1 MQPTSA
7 SIATPRP
14 RILPADAST
23 VLPRLVR
30 GATSVRV
37 TDDPRPDRAA
47 HVRTGE
53 FDGPLALLLALIEQR
68 QLDILSVPLGE
79 LAGSYLEALVTIEG
93 DQLPHIS
100 AFITVASQLIL
111 IKSRALLPRNPDP
124 VATADE
130 GPDPE
135 EALRQR
141 LIEYRRYRDASAR
154 LTELLASG
162 RRSFRREPTVALA
175 AGLAGAVAPPPRP
188 MDPARL
194 SRALERSMQIALPL
208 EEPPTVVPRTITL
221 DDRARVI
228 REALLEAPALVLQ
241 DLLMGVTDRVIVAIT
256 FMAML
261 ELVKGRELHVEQSE
275 PWGPISLRRR
285 MDLAAP
291 DAVRPTLEDADD
303 DR

>member
-1 MQPTSA
+1 MPPTSA
-7 SIATPRP
+7 SIPTPRP
-14 RILPADAST
+14 RSLPTDASG

-53 FDGPLALLLALIEQR
+53 FDGPLALLLSLIEQR

-124 VATADE
+124 VATGDDGA
-130 GPDPE
+130 DPE

-141 LIEYRRYRDASAR
+141 LIEYRRYRDAAAR
-154 LTELLASG
+154 LAELLASG
-162 RRSFRREPTVALA
+162 RRMFRREPSVAAA

-188 MDPARL
+188 MDPGRL
-194 SRALERSMQIALPL
+194 ARALERSMQMALPL
-208 EEPPTVVPRTITL
+208 EEAPTLVPRTITL
-221 DDRARVI
+221 VDRARVI

-241 DLLMGVTDRVIVAIT
+241 DLLLGVTDRVIVAIT

-285 MDLAAP
+285 TDLAA
-291 DAVRPTLEDADD
+291 A
-303 DR
+303 